1 MGEKSGAARAAGNSL
16 RVPRKPPKGVPAA
29 DDAYGECFPEAG
41 FGHALNSTSKGESDD
56 EEIDKKKRKGADD
69 GQDSVSA
76 NQRAG
81 MDGKK
86 RKLSED
92 QQWNKI
98 DKMIKKGKLSSIEE
112 LEAGNAKQRRA
123 PAPRDRNACLFLVIV
138 MLPCQSGEK

>member
-1 MGEKSGAARAAGNSL
+1 MPYAEPAKALAEKSGASKAAGNSL
-16 RVPRKPPKGVPAA
+16 RVPRKPPKGVPAG

-56 EEIDKKKRKGADD
+56 EEVDKKKKKGDD
-69 GQDSVSA
+69 GQDSMSA
-76 NQRAG
+76 NQKAG

-86 RKLSED
+86 RKLSEE

-98 DKMIKKGKLSSIEE
+98 DKMLKKGKLSSIEE

-123 PAPRDRNACLFLVIV
+123 PAPREIATPAFF
-138 MLPCQSGEK
+138 